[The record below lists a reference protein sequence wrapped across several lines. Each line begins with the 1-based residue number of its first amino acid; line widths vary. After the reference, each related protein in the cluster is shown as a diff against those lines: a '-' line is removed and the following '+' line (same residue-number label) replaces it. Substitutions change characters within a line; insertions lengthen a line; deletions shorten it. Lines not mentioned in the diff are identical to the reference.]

1 MFLGCVFSHSWD
13 ARLRVRYLFSS
24 SSSYSSLF
32 AVFVLIVSILFLIS
46 NRESI
51 DTEFSGSTGTVILV
65 NANRLVCAWAG
76 RDMQL
81 LDLLLPL
88 NLLALLFYVNV
99 FIFKLRVLLDP
110 YDRLLFFINHGP
122 SFSSH
127 VMWQVTHGRCFLKAM
142 SKLCLLSICQG
153 SHWPCTFAGCR
164 LHVCTSASLF
174 RERDVLFMV
183 QFFKWPRP
191 L

>member
-24 SSSYSSLF
+24 SSSYLSLF

-81 LDLLLPL
+81 LDLLLPS
-88 NLLALLFYVNV
+88 NLAAL
-99 FIFKLRVLLDP
+99 FITSFQFLWEL
-110 YDRLLFFINHGP
+110 HP
-122 SFSSH
+122 SSCFSSSSTCTILLLSRH
-127 VMWQVTHGRCFLKAM
+127 MAGDSRAVLFKSDVKTMPPVDLSRFT
-142 SKLCLLSICQG
+142 CLLCI
-153 SHWPCTFAGCR
+153 
-164 LHVCTSASLF
+164 VCISASLF
-174 RERDVLFMV
+174 
-183 QFFKWPRP
+183 
-191 L
+191 